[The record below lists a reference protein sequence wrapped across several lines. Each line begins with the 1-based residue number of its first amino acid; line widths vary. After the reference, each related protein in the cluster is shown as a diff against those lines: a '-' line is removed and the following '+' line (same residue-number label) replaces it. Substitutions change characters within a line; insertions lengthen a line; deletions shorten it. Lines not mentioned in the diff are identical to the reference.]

1 MADFTASFKKIVPS
15 VGETRVLLGWGLAT
29 AVLVALEFFVFS
41 VVSGSSVSSRRI
53 PVLRIVTLAAGA
65 YIVLMIRDLVAYY
78 AGVSVEEMFSMS
90 PVAVFGVLAFF
101 IAFLIY
107 AIHDIQDVGSMITRS
122 SKKTGG
128 NLLTF
133 FFEGDEGFEDEEDG
147 EGGAGGE
154 SGGGQGQG
162 QVPPNQVGGNGGRS
176 FLPAADG
183 GMTQYGMGSD
193 PFAGVGAT
201 STRDGTNR
209 NGGQDLRDMSAISQ
223 TTAARHSGGGGGRV
237 AVQQPVVMAPAPMA
251 SSSAGGSAFAPFM

>member
-53 PVLRIVTLAAGA
+53 PVLRIITLAAGA

-90 PVAVFGVLAFF
+90 PVAIFGVLAFF

-147 EGGAGGE
+147 QGGSDGSGGAGPANG
-154 SGGGQGQG
+154 S
-162 QVPPNQVGGNGGRS
+162 QVPPNQVGGGGRS

-201 STRDGTNR
+201 STRDGANR

-223 TTAARHSGGGGGRV
+223 RSAARHSGGGAP

-251 SSSAGGSAFAPFM
+251 SSSAGGSAFAPFL

>member
-1 MADFTASFKKIVPS
+1 MADFTASFKKIIPS

-29 AVLVALEFFVFS
+29 VVLLSLEFFVFS
-41 VVSGSSVSSRRI
+41 LVSGSSVSSRRI
-53 PVLRIVTLAAGA
+53 PVLRIITLAAGA
-65 YIVLMIRDLVAYY
+65 YIVLMIRDLLAYY

-90 PVAVFGVLAFF
+90 PVAIFGVLAFF

-107 AIHDIQDVGSMITRS
+107 AIHDIQDVGSLVTRS

-133 FFEGDEGFEDEEDG
+133 FFEGDEGFEDEDEEGG
-147 EGGAGGE
+147 EGGNNKGGAGA
-154 SGGGQGQG
+154 
-162 QVPPNQVGGNGGRS
+162 QVPANQVGGGGRP

-193 PFAGVGAT
+193 PFAGVGST
-201 STRDGTNR
+201 STRDGANR

-223 TTAARHSGGGGGRV
+223 RTAARHSGGGGV
-237 AVQQPVVMAPAPMA
+237 AIQQPVIMAPAPMA

>member
-53 PVLRIVTLAAGA
+53 PVLRIATLAAGA

-133 FFEGDEGFEDEEDG
+133 FFEGDEGFEDEEEG
-147 EGGAGGE
+147 LEGGDGGAA
-154 SGGGQGQG
+154 SGSGNGGA
-162 QVPPNQVGGNGGRS
+162 QVPPNQVGGGGRS
-176 FLPAADG
+176 FLPSADG

-223 TTAARHSGGGGGRV
+223 RTAARHSGGGAP

-251 SSSAGGSAFAPFM
+251 SSSAGGSAFAPFL